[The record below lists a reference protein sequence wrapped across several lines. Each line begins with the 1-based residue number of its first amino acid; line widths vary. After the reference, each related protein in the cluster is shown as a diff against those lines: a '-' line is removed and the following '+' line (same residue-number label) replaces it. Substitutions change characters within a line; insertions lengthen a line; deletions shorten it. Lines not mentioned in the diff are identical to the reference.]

1 MSLSILILILV
12 STSVIS
18 LVAFGNRGM
27 LESWIYIPYEVKHQN
42 AFGRIFKHLFVHAD
56 IMHLSFNM
64 LSLYFLGEFL
74 EYQLV
79 DAYGL
84 GRGELHFL
92 TLYFGGGF
100 FATLVPYV
108 RNQNNPTYRSL
119 GASGAVSSVIFATI
133 LWNPTM
139 QLSIMFLPIAIPA
152 YIFGPLYLMF
162 EFWAD
167 RRGGTG
173 IAHDA
178 HLGGALYGIIY
189 TLIINPDT
197 GKYFFSLIFG

>member
-1 MSLSILILILV
+1 MSLSILTLILL
-12 STSVIS
+12 STVIIS
-18 LVAFGNRGM
+18 INGFNNRGL
-27 LESWIYIPYEVKHQN
+27 LERWMYIPYEVKHYN
-42 AFGRIFKHLFVHAD
+42 AFDRIFKHLFVHAD
-56 IMHLSFNM
+56 VMHLSFNM

-79 DAYGL
+79 DSYGL

-92 TLYFGGGF
+92 TLYFGGGL
-100 FATLVPYV
+100 FATLFPYI
-108 RNQNNPTYRSL
+108 RNQNNPSYRSL

-139 QLSIMFLPIAIPA
+139 PLAIMFIPIAIPA
-152 YIFGPLYLMF
+152 YIFGPLYLAF

-178 HLGGALYGIIY
+178 HIGGALFGILY

-197 GKYFFSLIFG
+197 GRFFLSLIFG

>member
-1 MSLSILILILV
+1 
-12 STSVIS
+12 
-18 LVAFGNRGM
+18 
-27 LESWIYIPYEVKHQN
+27 
-42 AFGRIFKHLFVHAD
+42 
-56 IMHLSFNM
+56 
-64 LSLYFLGEFL
+64 
-74 EYQLV
+74 
-79 DAYGL
+79 
-84 GRGELHFL
+84 
-92 TLYFGGGF
+92 
-100 FATLVPYV
+100 
-108 RNQNNPTYRSL
+108 
-119 GASGAVSSVIFATI
+119 
-133 LWNPTM
+133 
-139 QLSIMFLPIAIPA
+139 MFLPIAIPA